1 MYGSAAYLRPPSVSG
16 QSQSSLQ
23 RGSREPAL
31 RGKFTPKSFKYNG
44 RVAAVLLTS
53 LLVLV
58 GYGGPAVAGVLIT
71 GSMLAYVMDAMR
83 YKEGSFLAVW
93 MSLALSNLAMGYST
107 LFLDNEYSIMVAV
120 LGLLISSGVLFL
132 TGCWATLQ
140 FKWIQLQYPAVV
152 VAFEK
157 MLLTSCLPTAGAVM
171 YLGLIVHNGIAT
183 APYITALI
191 LCGMYALFA
200 RPLSSSFY
208 ISPHSVSTGGA
219 PAHLGSV
226 QKPLDGLLSFFFAL
240 SMPAFVYVAAHNAVI
255 MSWTHLWAVLLLVFG
270 PILFMSSIP
279 QGLWWMGDGPVANA
293 MRRILVLVS
302 LAGALSGVE
311 GRIVFHSFG
320 QYLKLAPPWSY
331 IAITVAT
338 YGFGAVV
345 LLLLSGMMG
354 EETAA
359 VILGPVVM
367 ISTAIGSLVLGLPI
381 WALPA
386 PLIGAAG
393 VALYFESRALR
404 DYGLVVIGGL
414 CTCAWFLW
422 QHFWFLDIKL
432 DGMSLKVICS
442 LIFAAMIPAVV
453 VPGLLMAKLPGSG
466 PLLVMQAVILA
477 ILEEHLSA
485 GDYEELTYNVHPM
498 FPASLVI
505 ATTVIGIILARKMGE
520 ANRISNATAFVLEC
534 IYGAKISMLF
544 VPESRM
550 AIPVVGYA
558 LACLHPLFLGP
569 KKGDARAATTLE
581 PWKGLGMA
589 FCVILAVAAAR
600 FAIFDALHIVL
611 DRKPSE
617 ALAAGSLLLAIA
629 VGLLPMINAY
639 YAQYEGP
646 RRAAVLIGSFGLLLI
661 LLRPPLPI
669 KGGAECPKLPLA
681 LCPRLWDASH
691 TPRREQ
697 DDVAVYGDGL
707 RRREHWPLWLVVVAS
722 FFGVLA
728 ATSKISKSVSFAP
741 FRLIQAG
748 LSGLLIGGYMALEFF
763 PGMQVLQA
771 TIVASS
777 LLVAFMIVL
786 LSVPS
791 RGSAIL
797 LPLLCICWFGS
808 FPGSLFVLSVSRLP
822 PLPQDMVRLH
832 PDIAEGIALDSL
844 RWQTIRTYLIACFA
858 AEALILSFAAKLRL
872 GVSKG
877 RAAAA
882 SSSMLGM
889 ASDAMYIDKAA
900 EFLGGYVP
908 SAVNEA
914 TVGSLAGKHHQKLTN
929 IGMSYL
935 PEACNILTVFCF
947 SACLWVSNALG
958 GEHASLMVPIL
969 CSILLLLSQDSFLLR
984 GLADKRRYFPPYAA
998 ACGILTIT
1006 AIGAVIREAFSID
1019 EGISLDIDVATLV
1032 FNVGAILLC
1041 LPSLLETLDYLWTQ
1055 RQQKFWTPIL
1065 TGILATSGVFISE
1078 IDAVKV
1084 LCGLSGISA
1093 ILMSASAQHSK
1104 DFIQRVL

>member
-1 MYGSAAYLRPPSVSG
+1 
-16 QSQSSLQ
+16 
-23 RGSREPAL
+23 
-31 RGKFTPKSFKYNG
+31 
-44 RVAAVLLTS
+44 
-53 LLVLV
+53 
-58 GYGGPAVAGVLIT
+58 
-71 GSMLAYVMDAMR
+71 
-83 YKEGSFLAVW
+83 
-93 MSLALSNLAMGYST
+93 MSLALSNLTMGYST

-171 YLGLIVHNGIAT
+171 YLGLIVHNGIGT

-200 RPLSSSFY
+200 RPLPSSFY

-226 QKPLDGLLSFFFAL
+226 QKPLDGALSFLFVL
-240 SMPAFVYVAAHNAVI
+240 SMPALVYVAAHNAVI
-255 MSWTHLWAVLLLVFG
+255 MSWTHLWATLLLIFG

-279 QGLWWMGDGPVANA
+279 QGLWWMGDGQAANA
-293 MRRILVLVS
+293 SRGILVLVS
-302 LAGALSGVE
+302 LAGTLAGVE

-359 VILGPVVM
+359 FLLGPVVM
-367 ISTAIGSLVLGLPI
+367 VSTAIGSLVLGLPI

-386 PLIGAAG
+386 PLIAAAG

-404 DYGLVVIGGL
+404 DYSLVVVGGL

-422 QHFWFLDIKL
+422 QHFWLLDINL
-432 DGMSLKVICS
+432 DGMSLRVICG
-442 LIFAAMIPAVV
+442 LIFAGMIPAVV

-466 PLLVMQAVILA
+466 PLLIMQAVILA
-477 ILEEHLSA
+477 ILEEHLFA
-485 GDYEELTYNVHPM
+485 GNYEELTYNVHPM

-505 ATTVIGIILARKMGE
+505 ATTGMGIILARKMGE
-520 ANRISNATAFVLEC
+520 ANRVSKTTAFVLEC
-534 IYGAKISMLF
+534 IYGAKISMIF

-550 AIPVVGYA
+550 AIPVVMYA
-558 LACLHPLFLGP
+558 LACLHPMFLGP
-569 KKGDARAATTLE
+569 QKGDSSTLE
-581 PWKGLGMA
+581 PWKALGMG
-589 FCVILAVAAAR
+589 FCVILAVASAR
-600 FAIFDALHIVL
+600 FAIFDALHILL

-629 VGLLPMINAY
+629 VGLLPMINTY
-639 YAQYEGP
+639 YRQGEGP
-646 RRAAVLIGSFGLLLI
+646 RRVAVLIGSLGLLLI

-691 TPRREQ
+691 TPRREL

-728 ATSKISKSVSFAP
+728 ATSKISNSVLFAP

-763 PGMQVLQA
+763 PGMQLLQI
-771 TIVASS
+771 TIVGSC

-808 FPGSLFVLSVSRLP
+808 FPGSLFVLSVSSLP

-832 PDIAEGIALDSL
+832 PDTAEGIALDSV
-844 RWQTIRTYLIACFA
+844 RWQTIRTYLVACFA
-858 AEALILSFAAKLRL
+858 AEALLLSFAAKLRL

-877 RAAAA
+877 GKTAG

-908 SAVNEA
+908 SAVNAA
-914 TVGSLAGKHHQKLTN
+914 TVGSLAGKHHQKLAN
-929 IGMSYL
+929 VGMSYL

-947 SACLWVSNALG
+947 SACLWVNSTLG
-958 GEHASLMVPIL
+958 GEHASLMVLIL
-969 CSILLLLSQDSFLLR
+969 SSLLLLLSQDSFLLR

-998 ACGILTIT
+998 SSGIITVT

-1019 EGISLDIDVATLV
+1019 EGISLNIDVSTLV
-1032 FNVGAILLC
+1032 FNVGAIVLC

-1055 RQQKFWTPIL
+1055 RQQKFWIPML

-1078 IDAVKV
+1078 IGAVKV

-1104 DFIQRVL
+1104 HFIQRVL